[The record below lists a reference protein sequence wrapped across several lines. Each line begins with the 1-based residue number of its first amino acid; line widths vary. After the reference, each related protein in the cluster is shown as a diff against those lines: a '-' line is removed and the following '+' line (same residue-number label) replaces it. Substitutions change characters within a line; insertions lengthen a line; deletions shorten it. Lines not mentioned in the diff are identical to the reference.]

1 MALPSELSA
10 ALRTASTALSQDPDG
25 RLSLPHRRR
34 IRQLFGPFLQND
46 EEQPEGSGY
55 RRRARL
61 SILCVQYVLPVW
73 DAAHLD
79 ANDLNTNDIDNMSP
93 QQMLEVAEGVLAGQ
107 VSQQQA
113 RQANQRFSSVV
124 EGILMS
130 TPTAA
135 YVGYASISAV
145 AVAVHDYDPEVPLDY
160 DDGDLTP
167 DDWDDSYY
175 ADLAASGGE
184 PGEDNS
190 SNQRRREFWQWYLE
204 QAVPQAYE
212 SVPQ

>member
-46 EEQPEGSGY
+46 EEQPEGPGY

-79 ANDLNTNDIDNMSP
+79 ANDLNTNDTENISP

-113 RQANQRFSSVV
+113 RQANRRFSSVV
-124 EGILMS
+124 EGILMN
-130 TPTAA
+130 TPAAA
-135 YVGYASISAV
+135 YVGYASIDAV
-145 AVAVHDYDPEVPLDY
+145 GVAFHDDDSGASPEEE
-160 DDGDLTP
+160 DDDLTP
-167 DDWDDSYY
+167 DEWDDSYR

-212 SVPQ
+212 SVPE